1 LDVKKKIKKIIEM
14 IVFTPIIESEI
25 KDKPLV
31 PKYDG
36 KKMSFEEFQNWEP
49 EDEVG
54 VKYEWN
60 NGILEAEEKMKL
72 EEIYIFTNIQ
82 KVFQKKSK
90 MSKNSYFISEV
101 NIYL

>member
-1 LDVKKKIKKIIEM
+1 
-14 IVFTPIIESEI
+14 
-25 KDKPLV
+25 
-31 PKYDG
+31 
-36 KKMSFEEFQNWEP
+36 MSFEEFQNWEP

-82 KVFQKKSK
+82 NVFQKKSK

-101 NIYL
+101 IIYL